1 MPCRTLSGF
10 EPGATLHFSAVMEYR
25 QSGEVIDRCE
35 RVVARRSPG
44 RFRPGCYL
52 REPLRIPLPIVVS
65 GTGEGVSSPVRVPS
79 GRLIAQL
86 SLSTGSAFVTAIYED
101 GSTED
106 IFWWQADGEQVT
118 FFNDETQAVRFE
130 VDCADDAA
138 WTITISDAFPD

>member
-1 MPCRTLSGF
+1 MTCGSPGDWDADPEGSIACQRARPVPVESPRNNRWWISLPCRTLSGF

-65 GTGEGVSSPVRVPS
+65 GTGEGVSSPVRVPG

-101 GSTED
+101 GSTKD
-106 IFWWQADGEQVT
+106 IFW
-118 FFNDETQAVRFE
+118 
-130 VDCADDAA
+130 
-138 WTITISDAFPD
+138 